1 MPLSSFRTRYTLGL
15 ALVGWCVLSSLPAL
29 GQEKNLVVNGG
40 FEIDANQDGV
50 PDSWAAS
57 GGRTVEQKLDSDE
70 GRTGGR
76 CARLTCTKFAPG
88 GGAPHAM
95 LCQVGKVAV
104 ERGKWY
110 RLTLWAK
117 QTGLARGVVSVALR
131 DTKGWHDC
139 GLHQMVAL
147 LVETPEWQQFSFH
160 FQAIRDCSK
169 TSRLQFWHQ
178 ETGTLWVDDVELT
191 HVRGSVHRPGDL
203 IPTDGCK
210 NLVPNSSFECGPDR
224 WGSLTLTR
232 LTWGGGLDGLVGE
245 VDTSQAS
252 HGKASMRVGLT
263 PQTTPVYHFDY
274 FDISNTQIKDPLL
287 GAVGWVRVKKGKD
300 YTLSAY
306 LKSRRPGL
314 TARLGLCQF
323 PWRPATQAVTVSRSW
338 HRYSVVIK
346 PRSEYCFVM
355 VGPDLNACDRDE
367 GTLWV
372 DAVQLEEGA
381 SATAYVPSRGV
392 EMGLVTDKV
401 GNVFAL
407 GEQVSVT
414 ALFHNSTAEAQR
426 VSCELR
432 VLDFFDREVKHTRLE
447 HIVEAHSTRRE
458 RVDLGLAGAGFFWVR
473 ATMQWSG
480 GKAEKAMRLAVIPAY
495 ESKDSK
501 FGVNHA
507 YGMPRILRLCK
518 AAGLTWFRDWSLK
531 WKDIEPE
538 KGKFDFSRT
547 DAEIDR
553 ILAENVNVLG
563 LLPFPSAP
571 WSSAA
576 PAEVAGK
583 GGYQEQRQQIAYAA
597 RDEREFREYVKRT
610 VQHYKGRIAHWQI
623 FNEPLTTHYSLPKSA
638 GYKSSDYAFWVKAAW
653 QEAKDADPRCKVL
666 IGFAGLSSRV
676 VKEFEGIFEAG
687 ALDHCDVVTVHRYP
701 RLTPPEHIEEPL
713 QALNTLMDRYGKRKP
728 IWMTEHG
735 YYCDDDPAVVPHRFG
750 KHATPLPNERTQA
763 AYSMR
768 FNVILLAN
776 GVEKIFYHSGRCTR
790 LNRDNIEGIFFE
802 YGGAPRRIYA
812 AVAAQAKMLSP
823 DAEFV
828 KKLALGDGIRA
839 YLFRRG
845 DRLVLAAWRF
855 RAGVPQRLILG
866 HPGLRAHDIMSN
878 PLAPRAVEL
887 TPMPIY
893 VAASGLTE
901 AEFEAGLNLAR

>member
-1 MPLSSFRTRYTLGL
+1 MPLSRSSMGHRLAV
-15 ALVGWCVLSSLPAL
+15 ALVGWCVLSSGYAL

-40 FEIDANQDGV
+40 FEIDSNHDGV
-50 PDSWAAS
+50 PDAWGTS
-57 GGRTVEQKLDSDE
+57 GGRTVVQKLDLDE

-76 CARLTCTKFAPG
+76 CARLTCTKFAHGPA
-88 GGAPHAM
+88 APHAM

-117 QTGLARGVVSVALR
+117 QTGLATGVAAVALR

-139 GLHQMVAL
+139 GLNQMIAL
-147 LVETPEWQQFSFH
+147 PMDTTDWRQFTFH
-160 FQAIRDCSK
+160 FQAVRSCST
-169 TSRLQFWHQ
+169 TSRLQLWHQ

-191 HVRGSVHRPGDL
+191 LSSRSVHRPGDVV
-203 IPTDGCK
+203 PTEGCK
-210 NLVPNSSFECGPDR
+210 NLVPNSSFECGEDR
-224 WGSLTLTR
+224 WGSLTLTP

-252 HGKASMRVGLT
+252 HGKASMKIALT
-263 PQTTPVYHFDY
+263 PRTTPVYHFDY
-274 FDISNTQIKDPLL
+274 FDIANVKIKDPSL
-287 GAVGWVRVKKGKD
+287 GGVGWVRVKKDKD

-306 LKSRRPGL
+306 LKSRQPGL

-323 PWRPATQAVTVSRSW
+323 PWREATQAVTVSPSW
-338 HRYSVVIK
+338 RRYSIAIK
-346 PRSEYCFVM
+346 PRSDYCFVM
-355 VGPDLNACDRDE
+355 VGPDLNACGRDD

-372 DAVQLEEGA
+372 HAVQLEEGA
-381 SATAYVPSRGV
+381 SATAYEPSKGV
-392 EMGLVTDKV
+392 EMGLVTHKV
-401 GNVFAL
+401 GNVFAQ
-407 GEQVSVT
+407 GEPVAVT
-414 ALFHNSTAEAQR
+414 VLVHNSTAEAQR
-426 VSCELR
+426 VTCDLR

-447 HIVEAHSTRRE
+447 HTVDARSTRRE
-458 RVDLGLAGAGFFWVR
+458 RVDLGLAGAGFFWAR
-473 ATMQWSG
+473 AAMQWSG
-480 GKAEKAMRLAVIPAY
+480 GQAGKAMRLAVIPAY

-538 KGKFDFSRT
+538 KGRFDFSRT

-553 ILAENVNVLG
+553 ILAEDVNVLG

-576 PAEVAGK
+576 PAQVAGK

-597 RDEREFREYVKRT
+597 RDESEFREYVKRT
-610 VQHYKGRIAHWQI
+610 VQHYRGRIAHWQI
-623 FNEPLTTHYSLPKSA
+623 FNEPLTTHYSLPRSA
-638 GYKSSDYAFWVKAAW
+638 GYSSSDYARWVKVASQAAK
-653 QEAKDADPRCKVL
+653 EADPKCKVL
-666 IGFAGLSSRV
+666 IGFAGLSSRA

-687 ALDHCDVVTVHRYP
+687 ALDHCDALTVHRYP
-701 RLTPPEHIEEPL
+701 RVAPPEHIEEPL
-713 QALNTLMDRYGKRKP
+713 QALNKLMDRYGKRKP

-750 KHATPLPNERTQA
+750 SHATPLPDERTQA
-763 AYSMR
+763 AYSAR
-768 FNVILLAN
+768 FNVMLLAN

-812 AVAAQAKMLSP
+812 AVAAQAKMLCP

-828 KKLALGDGIRA
+828 RQLALGDGIRA

-855 RAGVPQRLILG
+855 RAGARQRLILG
-866 HPGLRAHDIMSN
+866 HPGLHAHDLMSN
-878 PLAPRAVEL
+878 PLDTRAVEL
-887 TPMPIY
+887 TSAPVY
-893 VAASGLTE
+893 VVSSGLTD
-901 AEFEAGLNLAR
+901 AQLEAGLSVAR